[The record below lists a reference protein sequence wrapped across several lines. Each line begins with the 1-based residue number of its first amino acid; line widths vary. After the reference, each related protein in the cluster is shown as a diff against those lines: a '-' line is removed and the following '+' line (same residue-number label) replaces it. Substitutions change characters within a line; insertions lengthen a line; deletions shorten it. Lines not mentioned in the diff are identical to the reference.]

1 MGIKNAHSNRMCLKH
16 MKPHEVCLQTNVSI
30 TPILTLKIR
39 WKYGSRLSGF
49 PRSMIRSAFHF
60 FLHILTHIFVFKINH
75 VSSFDKTYANN
86 PFVGKL
92 TIKIIIYHVRT
103 VQCSGSIDCEA
114 RAGLILS
121 VRHVEAL

>member
-1 MGIKNAHSNRMCLKH
+1 MGIKNAHSNRMSLKH

-49 PRSMIRSAFHF
+49 PRSMIRSAFH
-60 FLHILTHIFVFKINH
+60 LLTHIFVFKIKD